1 MLSARGEVAR
11 LNPLTYD
18 EGISVGS
25 TRIDKAALNYLL
37 NTVKE
42 VPGVD
47 FPALA
52 EEAIHGSFQAIKH
65 DYGTDT
71 SNKSCYLLPIPSLT
85 TSDILPMEHFQG
97 TSFKIP
103 AKWIKAWFDE
113 EIHQIIVL
121 GEKQLKT
128 LHAGHKKEKIKWMV
142 LSGGFG
148 QNQYVRDR
156 LKEYLRGIPTSKDS
170 AVEPEVDVLTADNP
184 QLAVVRG
191 LVYNRA
197 QEMLGL
203 TPVYEQVCCRMSYGI
218 VVQEEYSKK
227 RHQGQIPRKSES
239 DGKLWV
245 HGQIDWIIRQGVLVP
260 STGMSK
266 TYEWALAEGDD
277 EDQEKT
283 WTCHIVCCE
292 YPRAH
297 LPTNISH
304 KHVKSVC
311 KLEVDLEKLSYQIRR
326 RSLLKRET
334 AYRIVKF
341 DLLILIGAAD
351 LRFQVHP
358 RGESDTLA
366 SREHEEID
374 VVWMRE
380 EEAANV
386 ATPSSEGRQPALS
399 DSQSRGK
406 NRNSLA
412 AHFKKP
418 KWV

>member
-25 TRIDKAALNYLL
+25 TRIDQAALKYLL
-37 NTVKE
+37 SSVKGIR
-42 VPGVD
+42 GVD
-47 FPALA
+47 FPLLA
-52 EEAIHGSFQAIKH
+52 EEAVCGGFQEIKH

-71 SNKSCYLLPIPSLT
+71 SNRSYYLLPIPSLT
-85 TSDILPMEHFQG
+85 TSDNLPLEHFQG

-103 AKWIKAWFDE
+103 AKVIKAWFDE
-113 EIHQIIVL
+113 EIDQIIAL
-121 GEKQLKT
+121 GEKQLRT
-128 LHAGHKKEKIKWMV
+128 LHEGHKKEKVRWMV

-156 LKEYLRGIPTSKDS
+156 LKEYLRSIPTSKDS

-218 VVQEEYSKK
+218 VVQEEYNKR

-245 HGQIDWIIRQGVLVP
+245 HGQIDWIIKQGVLVP

-266 TYEWALAEGDD
+266 TYEWALTDGDD
-277 EDQEKT
+277 EDQEET
-283 WTCHIVCCE
+283 WTCHIVSCE
-292 YPRAH
+292 HPRAH
-297 LPTNISH
+297 LPLNISH
-304 KHVKSVC
+304 KEVKSVC

-326 RSLLKRET
+326 RSLLKKET
-334 AYRIVKF
+334 AYRVVKF

-374 VVWMRE
+374 VVWMKD

-386 ATPSSEGRQPALS
+386 AIPSSEGKQPALS
-399 DSQSRGK
+399 DSQAKGK
-406 NRNSLA
+406 NRMSLST
-412 AHFKKP
+412 HFKKP
-418 KWV
+418 KW